1 MKTSNLIFF
10 FAISFLFS
18 CSDESAE
25 DNEVSNEIETVEFEK
40 DKNLEGLKLNNGSK
54 WKVNHETEVGIQ
66 KIEKLLSDF
75 DDDNFEKLGKNIKD
89 ELGQI
94 IDLCTM
100 KGEDHDQFHIVLH
113 AMMKESKKLKKG
125 KSTSTD
131 KMNRYVQVYHAH
143 FEE

>member
-1 MKTSNLIFF
+1 MKTN
-10 FAISFLFS
+10 FLFALLSAMILMS
-18 CSDESAE
+18 CAGEVEEESTASD
-25 DNEVSNEIETVEFEK
+25 EIETPGFEK
-40 DKNLEGLKLNNGSK
+40 DKDLEGLDLNNGSK
-54 WKVNHETEVGIQ
+54 WKVNHETEVGIE
-66 KIEKLLSDF
+66 KIEKLLADF
-75 DDDNFEKLGKNIKD
+75 DGNDFEELGKKIKK

-100 KGEDHDQFHIVLH
+100 KGKDHDQFHIVLH

-131 KMNRYVQVYHAH
+131 KMSRYIEVYHVH